1 MSLSRP
7 NFDTRKEVEK
17 SKKSASSSVDE
28 KAPPQ
33 EEARYVGYYASEV
46 SFLDRVHNGGST
58 GANYNLALHHAF
70 KK

>member
-1 MSLSRP
+1 MGGKKS
-7 NFDTRKEVEK
+7 KK

-33 EEARYVGYYASEV
+33 EEARYVGCYASEV
-46 SFLDRVHNGGST
+46 SFLDRVYNGGST
-58 GANYNLALHHAF
+58 GANYNLALHHAKTSH